1 MDEVEVVL
9 AEDVAVV
16 EEAQVLLVDHLAV
29 LAQLLAT
36 SQLLNS
42 KPQLNRFLN
51 RSQKIENKSLGS
63 TCPQKR
69 SFT

>member
-1 MDEVEVVL
+1 MLLSTLKFVQD
-9 AEDVAVV
+9 
-16 EEAQVLLVDHLAV
+16 LLVDHLAV

-36 SQLLNS
+36 NQLLNN

-63 TCPQKR
+63 MCPQKR
-69 SFT
+69 YFT